1 MENGIERT
9 ASERNKKGMGM
20 KGLREYGEWETELA
34 KAKKEKNKDRTAERK
49 SKGMGRDMNARKIE
63 VGRREV
69 EGKI

>member
-1 MENGIERT
+1 
-9 ASERNKKGMGM
+9 M

-34 KAKKEKNKDRTAERK
+34 KAKKEKNKERKAERK